1 MTLPSDKYLTS
12 DYLSHNPSWD
22 IEDSAWKAA
31 FVVKILKSLKFI
43 PGSICD
49 VGCGAGGVLASLR
62 SSYPQA
68 DLFGFDIAPDA
79 ARFWLQHKRLN
90 ILFQVGDFLKLNSR
104 KYDLLLAL
112 DVIEH
117 VNDPFFFLTNLRP
130 FSKYYLFHFPLDLS
144 AINIIRDRP
153 ILKARNEVG
162 HIHYFTKNLALSLLK
177 ECGYNIISWS
187 YSGAAFSSLQK
198 TLKTKLASIPR
209 RLAYSLNKD
218 LGVRIFGGETLF
230 VLAKNKDHSDKQR

>member
-1 MTLPSDKYLTS
+1 MTLPSDKYLTN

-22 IEDSAWKAA
+22 IEDSAWKAE

-79 ARFWLQHKRLN
+79 ARFWLQHKPLN
-90 ILFQVGDFLKLNSR
+90 ISFQVGDFFKLNSNN
-104 KYDLLLAL
+104 YDLLVAF

-117 VNDPFFFLTNLRP
+117 VNDPFSFLTNLRS

-144 AINIIRDRP
+144 AINIVREKP
-153 ILKARNEVG
+153 ILRARKEVG

-177 ECGYNIISWS
+177 ECGYNTISWS
-187 YSGAAFSSLQK
+187 YSGATFNSPQRA
-198 TLKTKLASIPR
+198 LKTILASIPR

-230 VLAKNKDHSDKQR
+230 VLTRNNDVADK